1 MAVATDHAPQPVMS
15 HLDALLAERAL
26 PDLRARL
33 LELDTWARHDLTSIE
48 AELGRLGDG
57 SLVGKSARHLLAR
70 GGKRLRPL
78 CVTLAARLGHGVTD
92 AAREVAVAVE
102 LVHNATLL
110 HDDVIDLGEVRRGA
124 PAARVLYGNAASI
137 FAGDFLLIEAVRRVQ
152 RAGGPGELERMLA
165 VIDTMIEAEALQL
178 LRKGDLETDLG
189 TYLHVVEGKTAAL
202 FRWALGAGAR
212 SGGVAECAQTAV
224 DRYARHL
231 GVAFQL
237 IDDVLDFAGDAA
249 TLGKAP
255 LADLREGKLT
265 YPLLVALPRDPA
277 LSGVVRSAL
286 HTPVDEALPA
296 ELAGA
301 VLGSLERTGA
311 LAEARSAA
319 AAHIEAALEALSALP
334 PSAARAALGTI
345 AEATIARER

>member
-15 HLDALLAERAL
+15 HLDALLADRAL

-33 LELDTWARHDLTSIE
+33 SELDGWARHDLASIE
-48 AELGRLGDG
+48 AELSRLGDG
-57 SLVGKSARHLLAR
+57 TLVGKSARHLLAR

-78 CVTLAARLGHGVTD
+78 CVTLAARLGDGVTD
-92 AAREVAVAVE
+92 AAREIAVAVE

-124 PAARVLYGNAASI
+124 PAARMLYGNAASI
-137 FAGDFLLIEAVRRVQ
+137 FAGDFLLVEAIRRVE
-152 RAGGPGELERMLA
+152 RTRVPGELDRMLGT
-165 VIDTMIEAEALQL
+165 IDTMIEAEALQL
-178 LRKGDLETDLG
+178 LRKGDLTTDIA

-212 SGGVAECAQTAV
+212 TGGLGERAQAAI

-237 IDDVLDFAGDAA
+237 IDDVLDFAGDTA

-255 LADLREGKLT
+255 LVDLREGKLT
-265 YPLLVALPRDPA
+265 CPLLLGLPRDPA
-277 LSGVVRSAL
+277 LGPAIREAL
-286 HTPVDEALPA
+286 ETPVDQPLAAALCA
-296 ELAGA
+296 T

-311 LAEARSAA
+311 LAEARASA
-319 AAHIEAALEALSALP
+319 AAHIATAIEALAPLP
-334 PSAARAALGTI
+334 QTAARAALVTI
-345 AEATIARER
+345 AEATLSRER

>member
-1 MAVATDHAPQPVMS
+1 MSVATDHAPEPVMS
-15 HLDALLAERAL
+15 HLDALLADRTL

-33 LELDTWARHDLTSIE
+33 SELDGWARQDLASIE
-48 AELGRLGDG
+48 AELTRLGDS

-78 CVTLAARLGHGVTD
+78 CVTLAARLGDGVTD

-124 PAARVLYGNAASI
+124 PAARLLYGNAASI
-137 FAGDFLLIEAVRRVQ
+137 FAGDFLLVEAIRRVQ
-152 RAGGPGELERMLA
+152 RAAVPGELERMLA

-178 LRKGDLETDLG
+178 LHKGDLATDVA

-212 SGGVAECAQTAV
+212 TAGLGERAQAAI
-224 DRYARHL
+224 DRYGRHL

-249 TLGKAP
+249 TLGKEP

-265 YPLLVALPRDPA
+265 YPLLLGLPRDPDLGPAIRAA
-277 LSGVVRSAL
+277 LE
-286 HTPVDEALPA
+286 TPVDQPLPR
-296 ELAGA
+296 ELSRT
-301 VLGSLERTGA
+301 VLGSLDRTGA
-311 LAEARSAA
+311 LAEARAAA
-319 AAHIEAALEALSALP
+319 AAHVASAIDALAALP
-334 PSAARAALGTI
+334 QMAARAALGTI
-345 AEATIARER
+345 AEATVARER